1 MSASVHSSWRPLK
14 AVLGGLV
21 DVPDRLEVSDITQD
35 SRRVTP
41 GAAFLAC
48 QGRTHH
54 GLQFAQ
60 DAIAAGARAILWEP
74 APGVSAPP
82 LDASVLV
89 RAVPNLQAQLG
100 YIADRFFDAP
110 SASLAIAGITGTNG
124 KTTCAWLLAQ
134 ALNLCGRRAAYI
146 GTLGVGAPGA
156 EVGAAAQQLAHTTP
170 DALTLQ
176 RALAT
181 LRASGFDSVAIEI
194 SSHALDQNRCA
205 GMRLHSAVFTNLTRD
220 HLDYH
225 GDMSS
230 YGAAKAKL
238 FNWPTLA
245 ARIINVDDPFGREL
259 ARERLQGAT
268 GAVSARLFVT
278 SQRSSEWLTSGADFV
293 YARAVNV
300 TSWGLQLQIESSRG
314 SAALNS
320 HLIGDFNVDNLL
332 TVLGILLASDIALE
346 DACAA
351 LTRCSAP
358 PGRMQPDGGG
368 AQPLVLI
375 DYAHTPDAL
384 VKALHA
390 ARRHCTGRVWCV
402 FGCGG
407 ERDEGKRFQ
416 MGQVAAQ
423 LADTLVVTD
432 DNPRSEDPQRIVAAI
447 MKGVIAAGAADRSSV
462 EHDRAGAIRRALR
475 QAGAGDVVLVAGKG
489 HEDYQLVGA
498 ERRVFSDAAT
508 VHSIL
513 AEQAVT

>member
-1 MSASVHSSWRPLK
+1 MSAAVQSTWRPLK

-35 SRRVTP
+35 SRSVTP

-82 LDASVLV
+82 LAASVLV
-89 RAVPNLQAQLG
+89 RAVPNLRAQLG

-110 SASLAIAGITGTNG
+110 SASMAIAGITGTNG

-156 EVGAAAQQLAHTTP
+156 AIGYAAQQLAHTTP

-225 GDMSS
+225 GDMGS

-238 FNWPTLA
+238 FNWPTLT
-245 ARIINVDDPFGREL
+245 ARVINIDDPFGMEL
-259 ARERLQGAT
+259 ARERQGAPS
-268 GAVSARLFVT
+268 AVSARLFVT
-278 SQRSSEWLTSGADFV
+278 SRHALRVAHQRCGFRLCPRRQDDEF
-293 YARAVNV
+293 
-300 TSWGLQLQIESSRG
+300 G
-314 SAALNS
+314 S
-320 HLIGDFNVDNLL
+320 
-332 TVLGILLASDIALE
+332 
-346 DACAA
+346 
-351 LTRCSAP
+351 
-358 PGRMQPDGGG
+358 
-368 AQPLVLI
+368 
-375 DYAHTPDAL
+375 
-384 VKALHA
+384 
-390 ARRHCTGRVWCV
+390 
-402 FGCGG
+402 
-407 ERDEGKRFQ
+407 
-416 MGQVAAQ
+416 
-423 LADTLVVTD
+423 
-432 DNPRSEDPQRIVAAI
+432 
-447 MKGVIAAGAADRSSV
+447 GAADRV
-462 EHDRAGAIRRALR
+462 QPRGGGTEQPADR
-475 QAGAGDVVLVAGKG
+475 
-489 HEDYQLVGA
+489 
-498 ERRVFSDAAT
+498 
-508 VHSIL
+508 
-513 AEQAVT
+513 